1 MTPISQEIIKALETT
16 TISNFIIVF
25 LIPAVLFVYAYLVV
39 KKDWSAVMGGLAF
52 FAADVFNELVNTIWM
67 FSSDY
72 APLWG
77 TPKAASTGWLLL
89 PGWCFEI
96 VCMFLI
102 GAVPFILIDRAFKKE
117 WMGPQPVTAQS
128 EFLHGPCK
136 GPDNFHC
143 RMEKIAGLYE
153 SQWVI
158 SLAGCVL
165 AVVVEVL
172 LNRAG
177 LLTWEWDGWG
187 GGGIL
192 SLVPVFV
199 FGYLWFYYFA
209 FWVSNRPTL
218 EKQATAV
225 GILATIDVVLFIFCL
240 CRDWIITYSPPLA

>member
-39 KKDWSAVMGGLAF
+39 KKDWAAVLGGLAF
-52 FAADVFNELVNTIWM
+52 FAADVFNELVNTVWM
-67 FSSDY
+67 FSSGY

-77 TPKAASTGWLLL
+77 TPKVASTGWLLL

-96 VCMFLI
+96 VCMFMI

-117 WMGPQPVTAQS
+117 WMGPPPISAQS
-128 EFLHGPCK
+128 KFLHGPYD
-136 GPDNFHC
+136 GLETFHY
-143 RMEKIAGLYE
+143 RMAKFAGLYM
-153 SQWVI
+153 SQWII
-158 SLAGCVL
+158 SFAGCIL

-177 LLTWEWDGWG
+177 LLTWEWAWWG
-187 GGGIL
+187 KSGGL
-192 SLVPVFV
+192 SLVPVFIL
-199 FGYLWFYYFA
+199 GYFWFYYFA

-218 EKQATAV
+218 KKQIMAV
-225 GILATIDVVLFIFCL
+225 GVLVAIDVILFLVCL
-240 CRDWIITYSPPLA
+240 CRDWIILYNPPPA